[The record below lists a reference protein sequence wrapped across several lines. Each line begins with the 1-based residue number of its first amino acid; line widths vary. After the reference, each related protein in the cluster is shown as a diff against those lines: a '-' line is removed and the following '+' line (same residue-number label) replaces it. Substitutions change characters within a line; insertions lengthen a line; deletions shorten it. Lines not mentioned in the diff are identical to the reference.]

1 MSSPCLGAYN
11 EQTSEGM
18 IRTPKFPEAQS
29 LTSTTKG
36 TTLSPGIQKAE
47 AEAAA
52 AAAARKEALQL

>member
-1 MSSPCLGAYN
+1 
-11 EQTSEGM
+11 M

-47 AEAAA
+47 AA